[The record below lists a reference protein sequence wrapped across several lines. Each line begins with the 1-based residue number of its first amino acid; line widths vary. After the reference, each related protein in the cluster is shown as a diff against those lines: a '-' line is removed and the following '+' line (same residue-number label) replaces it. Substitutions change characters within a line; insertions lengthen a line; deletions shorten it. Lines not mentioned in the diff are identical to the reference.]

1 MPEPMTRQ
9 EAIETLEAFRNDYVR
24 EGSAV
29 CRAIGIAIDALSQTT
44 TRESAKQGRWVVNDR
59 NPNYADCTNCGLSEW
74 LGANNSRRYAE
85 TLLPGFKKF
94 CPNCGAR
101 MGGSGIIEKPESN
114 ADHIRQMTDDEEL
127 LSAIGTGCYRCTYNN
142 GECPSGQG
150 EGCIAGNLEWLRQEV
165 GGEP

>member
-1 MPEPMTRQ
+1 MPEPMTKQ
-9 EAIETLEAFRNDYVR
+9 DAIETLEIFRNDYVR

-29 CRAIGIAIDALSQTT
+29 CRAIDTAIVALRQTT
-44 TRESAKQGRWVVNDR
+44 TSESAKQGRWVVNDR

-85 TLLPGFKKF
+85 TLLSGFKKF

-101 MGGSGIIEKPESN
+101 MNAAEIGEKLKSN

-142 GECPSGQG
+142 GECDSGCG
-150 EGCIAGNLEWLRQEV
+150 EGCIAGNLEWLKQEV
-165 GGEP
+165 SE